1 MHDPYVIRSTRGC
14 VELWSAL
21 RLPYQPR
28 GWLLD
33 MRNDLCRALGD
44 FSRTSSGRLYAVY
57 SAADDGALVDTE
69 NVLLFNVGDTTL
81 RPLLARSVTFER
93 SYHVPP
99 HPPEIGVAEGQ
110 ALHYQ
115 RYSEARDDSFG
126 FWTPGK
132 LLSAFCNVPVESVA
146 AAPVWNAIRECAA
159 PPIETA
165 TAPTRFLIKV
175 QIIDTRESRPTT
187 SLVDIVKPVLDGIIS
202 AYHSHIHE
210 GQGVAEAQRLEA
222 AGIGTARILQDQLLD
237 RRWAA
242 LGARRLLWPF
252 GKTGVQWNP
261 ADDFCVAAHI
271 TLTTMKSVADRRPAR
286 WRLSAELME
295 ATPRRVG

>member
-1 MHDPYVIRSTRGC
+1 
-14 VELWSAL
+14 
-21 RLPYQPR
+21 
-28 GWLLD
+28 
-33 MRNDLCRALGD
+33 
-44 FSRTSSGRLYAVY
+44 VY

-99 HPPEIGVAEGQ
+99 HPPENGLTERQ

-115 RYSEARDDSFG
+115 RYSEARDDLFG

-132 LLSAFCNVPVESVA
+132 LLSAFSDVPVESVEDKP
-146 AAPVWNAIRECAA
+146 APVWKAIRECAA

-175 QIIDTRESRPTT
+175 QITDTRESRPTT
-187 SLVDIVKPVLDGIIS
+187 SLVDIVKPALDGIIS
-202 AYHSHIHE
+202 AYHSHSHE
-210 GQGVAEAQRLEA
+210 GEGVAEAQRLEA
-222 AGIGTARILQDQLLD
+222 AGIGTARTLQDQLLD

-261 ADDFCVAAHI
+261 ADDFCVAADI
-271 TLTTMKSVADRRPAR
+271 TLSTTKSVADKHPAR